1 MHSFANVS
9 IHALRSDYTY
19 RRWCKLATQFRP
31 PRLSLAYLPLGRLTF
46 SVRSRLSRTME
57 NRLFHHDTPKS
68 RNENGERAGIEG
80 SGRARIRDTW
90 KRARYGEKERG
101 GSSVVGCARLRGKGM
116 AGFVVRD
123 NSLSV
128 AEAAA
133 SGNGVTTL
141 YEAQVPAARPRGG
154 RLKRV
159 CIPDEDRIRLARK
172 QPIHR
177 TLFSFDFPAIYTTDY
192 VPTARPSPANYS
204 TDSRLANY
212 FLLSFPARCRLAAFT
227 RSRCGRNQL
236 FYRSFSVTL
245 EDTGATL
252 RCSLRW
258 LFVPP
263 PPSLS

>member
-1 MHSFANVS
+1 
-9 IHALRSDYTY
+9 
-19 RRWCKLATQFRP
+19 
-31 PRLSLAYLPLGRLTF
+31 
-46 SVRSRLSRTME
+46 
-57 NRLFHHDTPKS
+57 
-68 RNENGERAGIEG
+68 
-80 SGRARIRDTW
+80 
-90 KRARYGEKERG
+90 
-101 GSSVVGCARLRGKGM
+101 M

-133 SGNGVTTL
+133 SGNGVTTP

-177 TLFSFDFPAIYTTDY
+177 TLFSFDLPAIYTTDY

-227 RSRCGRNQL
+227 RTRCGRNQL

-245 EDTGATL
+245 EDTRATL

-263 PPSLS
+263 PVPLLIQSRGELKVTANSKIDEENISFEGDDSIRGTGDSHSR